1 MTSKPRVGLFV
12 TCLVDLMRPSVGF
25 AAVKLLEQAGC
36 DVFVP
41 DTQTCCGQP
50 AWNSGA
56 DKDAAAIVGALAPAF
71 GVIVCVQARHKGA
84 PAGVIAAHAQQAN
97 PEAEIVVAEGMADAR
112 RIALARAG
120 GGAVYVAGG
129 LFLAAEFKAVHV
141 GRDPA
146 SLAFF

>member
-56 DKDAAAIVGALAPAF
+56 DKDAAAIARAVIDAF
-71 GVIVCVQARHKGA
+71 ERF
-84 PAGVIAAHAQQAN
+84 
-97 PEAEIVVAEGMADAR
+97 EYVVAPSGSCSGMISKHYPEVLRDDATY
-112 RIALARAG
+112 LPRAK
-120 GGAVYVAGG
+120 AM
-129 LFLAAEFKAVHV
+129 AELGYAPTPIDDLV
-141 GRDPA
+141 RDTVQWLRTEHLLRPR
-146 SLAFF
+146 